1 MAEIPLEHKK
11 AVRSALNIL
20 GYADNTEK
28 KLREK
33 LLHKGYEPGSV
44 DFAVDYVKNM
54 GALNDARFIE
64 IEIRRLAER
73 KLYGIRRIT
82 QELCVKGFSRAD
94 IAAADL
100 SELDFPALCARRIAQ
115 ISSRYPDRRKLYAAL
130 QRYGYTSQDIRLAFE
145 IISEGGES
153 EG

>member
-1 MAEIPLEHKK
+1 MTDIPLEHKK

-33 LLHKGYEPGSV
+33 LTHKGYDPDSV
-44 DFAVDYVKNM
+44 EFAIDYVKNM
-54 GALNDARFIE
+54 GALNDSRFIE
-64 IEIRRLAER
+64 IEVRRLAER

-82 QELCVKGFSRAD
+82 QELSVKGFSRAD
-94 IAAADL
+94 IASVDL
-100 SELDFPALCARRIAQ
+100 SEIDFPALCAKRIAQ

-130 QRYGYTSQDIRLAFE
+130 QRYGYTSSDIRLAFE
-145 IISEGGES
+145 IISEGDEF

>member
-1 MAEIPLEHKK
+1 MSEIPSEHKK

-33 LLHKGYEPGSV
+33 LSHKGYDPASV

-54 GALNDARFIE
+54 GALNDSRFID
-64 IEIRRLAER
+64 IEVRRLAER

-82 QELCVKGFSRAD
+82 QELFVKGFSRED
-94 IAAADL
+94 IASVDL
-100 SELDFPALCARRIAQ
+100 SELDFPALCAKRIAQ
-115 ISSRYPDRRKLYAAL
+115 LSSRYPDRRKLYAAL
-130 QRYGYTSQDIRLAFE
+130 QRYGYTSSDIRQAFE
-145 IISEGGES
+145 ILTEDE
-153 EG
+153 